1 MKLKVLSLLMALAT
15 AAGSAALLTGCGEGK
30 DFPLEI
36 ANYTIK
42 QEPKNVVVLDAATA
56 DIMSYIGY
64 DRKLAGRGADVT
76 QDGLAAAPEV
86 GNAINPDVDKIAGVG
101 ADLVFSDDSLS
112 SDALSKLEFREIQV
126 IKMQDAESL
135 MEVKTNYETIGK
147 ILGGK
152 STGLKQADEAYD
164 RFTQELEKQKSTFAA
179 SDGAAKPTI
188 CYLYMKN
195 GKLTPMTAGHF
206 GNLLMEYTDCVITAN
221 SPEWELNSGKDFQ
234 GVNPNFIFY
243 SDSATLEAVKKD
255 ANLSKSLAVKE
266 NKLMQLPYESLCR
279 PGQTA
284 IDTLKTMNSFIYGNV
299 TTAPAT
305 QPASQPSSQPAS
317 QPATTAASQPETQPS
332 SQPATQPSTQP
343 ATEAAKDVSAD
354 YNIDLEGLSLAK
366 EDDNDDV
373 MAMQQRL
380 EDLGYLKK
388 ADDNVTGY
396 YGEMSEEAITAF
408 QKKNGIKETGEADNA
423 TLKAL
428 FMSNAK
434 KA

>member
-1 MKLKVLSLLMALAT
+1 
-15 AAGSAALLTGCGEGK
+15 
-30 DFPLEI
+30 
-36 ANYTIK
+36 
-42 QEPKNVVVLDAATA
+42 
-56 DIMSYIGY
+56 
-64 DRKLAGRGADVT
+64 
-76 QDGLAAAPEV
+76 
-86 GNAINPDVDKIAGVG
+86 
-101 ADLVFSDDSLS
+101 
-112 SDALSKLEFREIQV
+112 
-126 IKMQDAESL
+126 
-135 MEVKTNYETIGK
+135 
-147 ILGGK
+147 
-152 STGLKQADEAYD
+152 
-164 RFTQELEKQKSTFAA
+164 
-179 SDGAAKPTI
+179 
-188 CYLYMKN
+188 
-195 GKLTPMTAGHF
+195 
-206 GNLLMEYTDCVITAN
+206 
-221 SPEWELNSGKDFQ
+221 
-234 GVNPNFIFY
+234 
-243 SDSATLEAVKKD
+243 
-255 ANLSKSLAVKE
+255 
-266 NKLMQLPYESLCR
+266 MQLPYESLCR

-305 QPASQPSSQPAS
+305 QPASQPASQPSSQPAS
-317 QPATTAASQPETQPS
+317 QPATTAASQPETQPATQPS
-332 SQPATQPSTQP
+332 SQPAAQPSTQP

-366 EDDNDDV
+366 EDDSDDV